1 MRRKRIPKNLS
12 PLLSSSSPARPSPL
26 SPPSLPV
33 RVDRSRLA
41 LSSFPPTDSLFL
53 PASYKDAAN
62 LFILTS
68 RDGMPRSGER
78 ERRRLQPASNAAEVA
93 CAPSPPKIP
102 IPLVSLSVVA
112 LARRNAAENRRSPP
126 STTPRWQT
134 LRPPPDSLSNIL
146 ARCDRV
152 KRVKARQSC
161 TIIEDR
167 IVISWQRHPHSS
179 DILFAIFFFFF
190 RRRKRF
196 AFLERTLTLLFSLS
210 CRLRAPRN
218 IIILLR
224 KQNKRKAIA
233 WSAERSSKENTLRAC
248 VRYEQRSN
256 SFQTKAKI
264 NSARDL

>member
-1 MRRKRIPKNLS
+1 MGCRD
-12 PLLSSSSPARPSPL
+12 PARE
-26 SPPSLPV
+26 
-33 RVDRSRLA
+33 
-41 LSSFPPTDSLFL
+41 
-53 PASYKDAAN
+53 
-62 LFILTS
+62 
-68 RDGMPRSGER
+68 GER

-179 DILFAIFFFFF
+179 DILFAIFFFF

-196 AFLERTLTLLFSLS
+196 AFLEHTLLFSLS
-210 CRLRAPRN
+210 PPSCSEKYYNSIEKTKQTESDRL
-218 IIILLR
+218 
-224 KQNKRKAIA
+224 
-233 WSAERSSKENTLRAC
+233 ERRTFVEGKHVAC
-248 VRYEQRSN
+248 VRTLRTAVE
-256 SFQTKAKI
+256 
-264 NSARDL
+264 